1 MFANEIK
8 YTIRSIGVRMF
19 VGHTTVYYYYY
30 FINKYLD
37 NNISPS
43 ARFWLYDK
51 WLTIIDVATY
61 YSYELRFQI
70 YFGL

>member
-8 YTIRSIGVRMF
+8 YTIRLIDVRMF
-19 VGHTTVYYYYY
+19 VGHTAVYYY
-30 FINKYLD
+30 FIIKYLD
-37 NNISPS
+37 INISPS
-43 ARFWLYDK
+43 VRFRLYDK

-61 YSYELRFQI
+61 YNYKLRFQI